1 MDYPK
6 TKVYFDGS
14 HFIGIPP
21 EKQIWKKRKNSK
33 KRVKNETEEKL
44 KQLYKSETGT
54 KKEKTEKVIE
64 KINEEIKDE
73 EKAKEF
79 VKATLEK
86 EKRNKIVRLTRLYR
100 KIGLQQWTHFC
111 TFTYDS
117 NKLNEE
123 EFRKKLLTCLRHLS
137 HRKVW
142 KYIGVF
148 ERSPKLERLHFHG
161 IFVITEMVGEI
172 IETRDYSTKTHQMQI
187 AHQNTF
193 FLERFGRNDF
203 KEIINNVGVN
213 DAVNYIMKYIRKTGE
228 KVIYSK
234 HLQTYFVA
242 DILDDDVVC
251 KIGQEDR
258 KILLFD
264 DFKCL
269 DFETGEVL
277 GQPNKDKFLIDKL
290 PKAYWLS
297 FGYRA

>member
-14 HFIGIPP
+14 HFIGIPQ
-21 EKQIWKKRKNSK
+21 EKQIWKKRKNTK
-33 KRVKNETEEKL
+33 AKQKDELQEKVKE
-44 KQLYKSETGT
+44 LYKKETGT

-64 KINEEIKDE
+64 KLTEEIKDE
-73 EKAKEF
+73 EKAKEI

-117 NKLNEE
+117 NKLTEE
-123 EFRKKLLTCLRHLS
+123 VFRQKLLTCLRHLS
-137 HRKVW
+137 HRKNW

-148 ERSPKLERLHFHG
+148 ERSPNLERLHFHG
-161 IFVITEMVGEI
+161 IFVIPEMVGEI
-172 IETRDYSTKTHQMQI
+172 IETKDYSTKTHQMQI
-187 AHQNTF
+187 THQNTF

-203 KEIINNVGVN
+203 KEIINNIGVN

-228 KVIYSK
+228 KVIYSR

-277 GQPNKDKFLIDKL
+277 GQPNKDKSLIDKL
-290 PKAYWLS
+290 PKAY
-297 FGYRA
+297 

>member
-21 EKQIWKKRKNSK
+21 EKQLWKKRKNGK
-33 KRVKNETEEKL
+33 KRVKNETEEKV
-44 KQLYKSETGT
+44 KELYKSETGT

-73 EKAKEF
+73 EKAKEI
-79 VKATLEK
+79 VKTTLEK

-117 NKLNEE
+117 NKLTEE
-123 EFRKKLLTCLRHLS
+123 EFRQKLLTCLRHLS
-137 HRKVW
+137 HRKGW

-148 ERSPKLERLHFHG
+148 ERSPNLERLHFHG
-161 IFVITEMVGEI
+161 IFVIAEMVGEI
-172 IETRDYSTKTHQMQI
+172 IETKDYSTKTHQMQI

-277 GQPNKDKFLIDKL
+277 GQPNKDKSLIDKL
-290 PKAYWLS
+290 PKAY
-297 FGYRA
+297 

>member
-1 MDYPK
+1 MNYPK
-6 TKVYFDGS
+6 IKVYFDGS

-21 EKQIWKKRKNSK
+21 EKQLWKKRKNEK
-33 KRVKNETEEKL
+33 AKQKNEIQEKV
-44 KQLYKSETGT
+44 KELYKKETGT

-73 EKAKEF
+73 EKAKEI

-117 NKLNEE
+117 NKLTEE
-123 EFRKKLLTCLRHLS
+123 KFRKKLLTCLRHLS
-137 HRKVW
+137 HRKNW

-148 ERSPKLERLHFHG
+148 ERSPNLERLHFHG
-161 IFVITEMVGEI
+161 IFVIVEMVGEI
-172 IETRDYSTKTHQMQI
+172 IETKDYSTKTHQMQI
-187 AHQNTF
+187 THQNTF

-203 KEIINNVGVN
+203 KKIINNVGVT

-242 DILDDDVVC
+242 DILDNDVVC
-251 KIGQEDR
+251 RIGQEDR

-269 DFETGEVL
+269 DFETGEIL
-277 GQPNKDKFLIDKL
+277 GQPGKDKDLINKL
-290 PKAYWLS
+290 QKAY
-297 FGYRA
+297 